1 MSELES
7 DLSQLD
13 LNAATCLLTEDEI
26 VTSLQNTANLF
37 SARRVLVEAAQIF
50 DENNKT
56 IQPFNLTTQVDNYE
70 TTAKEYQEIIENK
83 VLLEA
88 FTKTIDQSIILDHV
102 LKDDYG
108 QNSDASENQ
117 IKVLFESNQLESLVT
132 HLNDNEGVE
141 KESQVRDLLENKRKI
156 TETLPRLKENF
167 KKTEKDKDNIEMFN
181 KASKYLKNMELMRNI
196 TQRLL
201 AEYKFSE
208 VKNDPELWAIHMRML
223 QRKTLTDYYKSTET
237 GEANLDVNTENNSIA
252 EERDNSI
259 VEDIPGD
266 NSMTE
271 PNESV
276 HSPHVP
282 NNASARSRPVRTS
295 VPNVG
300 PANAA
305 VESAPNEGQPNVS
318 MKSVPNT
325 SFRSGRNATFRSGLL
340 DGSRLTRNE
349 VSGIARLALNDTESD
364 ALNISEVNPTGV
376 NRTEIGLDE
385 SLEMESEDEA
395 TSEKEMEQDEDESDL
410 DEFVGKEELEEVFDE
425 EEYEYEEIVEEE
437 IADEEEGDEIE
448 EEEEG
453 EELPEDEEGGEEVE
467 NGGEE
472 RMEVD
477 RQERLDESG
486 EYEEEITEYEEIVEE
501 EEEEEEE
508 VEEREEMTEN
518 GNKIFQGL
526 N

>member
-1 MSELES
+1 MNS
-7 DLSQLD
+7 
-13 LNAATCLLTEDEI
+13 TCLHI
-26 VTSLQNTANLF
+26 
-37 SARRVLVEAAQIF
+37 
-50 DENNKT
+50 
-56 IQPFNLTTQVDNYE
+56 
-70 TTAKEYQEIIENK
+70 
-83 VLLEA
+83 
-88 FTKTIDQSIILDHV
+88 
-102 LKDDYG
+102 
-108 QNSDASENQ
+108 
-117 IKVLFESNQLESLVT
+117 
-132 HLNDNEGVE
+132 
-141 KESQVRDLLENKRKI
+141 RDLLENKSKI

-167 KKTEKDKDNIEMFN
+167 RKTEKDKDNIEMFN

-201 AEYKFSE
+201 VEYKFSE
-208 VKNDPELWAIHMRML
+208 VKNDPELWAIHLRML
-223 QRKTLTDYYKSTET
+223 QRKTLADYYKSTET
-237 GEANLDVNTENNSIA
+237 GEADLDVNTENNSIA
-252 EERDNSI
+252 EERDNSL
-259 VEDIPGD
+259 VEDIPRD

-276 HSPHVP
+276 HSPYLP
-282 NNASARSRPVRTS
+282 NNASFRSRPVRTS

-395 TSEKEMEQDEDESDL
+395 TSEKQMEQDEDESDL

-425 EEYEYEEIVEEE
+425 EEYY
-437 IADEEEGDEIE
+437 
-448 EEEEG
+448 
-453 EELPEDEEGGEEVE
+453 
-467 NGGEE
+467 
-472 RMEVD
+472 
-477 RQERLDESG
+477 
-486 EYEEEITEYEEIVEE
+486 
-501 EEEEEEE
+501 
-508 VEEREEMTEN
+508 
-518 GNKIFQGL
+518 GL
-526 N
+526 KNSRRDGPSLLVLVTPSH